1 MNLLSNV
8 KSYSG
13 MIFNTKQLLKTDK
26 YLKRKD
32 GEMIKW
38 ALTKDN
44 LPQLIEKLKTL
55 DFTKRWRVTVTD
67 AKLNRSLEQNERL
80 WQLYTSISQHTGIDK
95 SQLHEL
101 MGWKFLREQKVIA
114 GMPCEVIKSTTKLT
128 TSEMTEYQNSI
139 EIWAQTNLG
148 WMWDYE

>member
-1 MNLLSNV
+1 MNLLSVV
-8 KSYSG
+8 KSYSE
-13 MIFNTKQLLKTDK
+13 MTFNTKQLLKTDK

-44 LPQLIEKLKTL
+44 LPQLIEKLKSL

-80 WQLYTSISQHTGIDK
+80 WELYTSIGNHLGIEKDK
-95 SQLHEL
+95 IHEL
-101 MGWKFLREQKVIA
+101 MGYKFLRYQTEVA
-114 GMPCEVIKSTTKLT
+114 GMPIELIKSSTKLT
-128 TSEMTEYQNSI
+128 TSEMTEYQQQI
-139 EIWAQTNLG
+139 EVFGQTMG
-148 WMWDYE
+148 WGWDY

>member
-1 MNLLSNV
+1 MNLSSNA
-8 KSYSG
+8 KKYLE
-13 MIFNTKQLLKTDK
+13 MTFNIKQPLKTDK

-44 LPQLIEKLKTL
+44 LPQLIEKLKSL

-80 WQLYTSISQHTGIDK
+80 WELYTSLSNHLGIEKDRI
-95 SQLHEL
+95 HEL
-101 MGWKFLREQKVIA
+101 CGFKFLRYQTEIA
-114 GMPCEVIKSTTKLT
+114 GMPVELIKSTTKLT
-128 TSEMTEYQNSI
+128 TSEMTEYQQQI
-139 EIWAQTNLG
+139 EVWGQTMG
-148 WMWDYE
+148 WGWDY

>member
-1 MNLLSNV
+1 M
-8 KSYSG
+8 
-13 MIFNTKQLLKTDK
+13 DK

-80 WQLYTSISQHTGIDK
+80 WELYGSIGNHLGIDK
-95 SQLHEL
+95 DNMHEL
-101 MGWKFLREQKVIA
+101 MGYKFLRYQTEIA
-114 GMPCEVIKSTTKLT
+114 GMPVELIKSTTKLT
-128 TSEMTEYQNSI
+128 TSEMTEYQQQI
-139 EIWAQTNLG
+139 EVWGQTMG
-148 WMWDYE
+148 WGWDF

>member
-1 MNLLSNV
+1 MILLKNV
-8 KSYSG
+8 KKYSVQ
-13 MIFNTKQLLKTDK
+13 IYNTKQPLKTDK

-44 LPQLIEKLKTL
+44 LPMLVEKLKTL

-80 WQLYTSISQHTGIDK
+80 WELYTSIGQHLGIEKDK
-95 SQLHEL
+95 IHEL
-101 MGWKFLREQKVIA
+101 MGYKFLRYQTEIA
-114 GMPCEVIKSTTKLT
+114 GMPVELIKSTTKLT
-128 TSEMTEYQNSI
+128 TSEMTEYQQQI
-139 EIWAQTNLG
+139 EVWGQTMG
-148 WMWDYE
+148 WGWDY

>member
-1 MNLLSNV
+1 
-8 KSYSG
+8 
-13 MIFNTKQLLKTDK
+13 MIYNIKLYLKMDK

-38 ALTKDN
+38 SLTQQN
-44 LPQLIEKLKTL
+44 LPQLIEKLKAL

-80 WQLYTSISQHTGIDK
+80 WQLYTSISQHTGIEKD
-95 SQLHEL
+95 QLHEL
-101 MGWKFLREQKVIA
+101 MGYKFLREQKVIA

-128 TSEMTEYQNSI
+128 TSEMTDYQNSI

-148 WMWDYE
+148 WMWDY

>member
-1 MNLLSNV
+1 MNLLSVV
-8 KSYSG
+8 KSYSE
-13 MIFNTKQLLKTDK
+13 MTFNTKQLLKTDK

-44 LPQLIEKLKTL
+44 LPQLIEKLKNL

-80 WQLYTSISQHTGIDK
+80 WELYTSLSNHLGIEKDRI
-95 SQLHEL
+95 HEL
-101 MGWKFLREQKVIA
+101 CGFKFLRYQTEIA
-114 GMPCEVIKSTTKLT
+114 GMPVELIKSTTKLT
-128 TSEMTEYQNSI
+128 TSEMTEYQQQI
-139 EIWAQTNLG
+139 EVWGQTMG
-148 WMWDYE
+148 WGWDY

>member
-1 MNLLSNV
+1 MT
-8 KSYSG
+8 
-13 MIFNTKQLLKTDK
+13 FNTKQLLKTDK

-44 LPQLIEKLKTL
+44 LPQLIEKLKSL

-80 WQLYTSISQHTGIDK
+80 WELYTNLGNHLGLDK
-95 SQLHEL
+95 QQVHEL
-101 MGWKFLREQKVIA
+101 MSYRLLRYQTVIA
-114 GMPCEVIKSTTKLT
+114 GFPVELIKSTTKLT
-128 TSEMTEYQNSI
+128 TSEMTEYQQQI
-139 EIWAQTNLG
+139 EVWGQTMG
-148 WMWDYE
+148 WGWDY